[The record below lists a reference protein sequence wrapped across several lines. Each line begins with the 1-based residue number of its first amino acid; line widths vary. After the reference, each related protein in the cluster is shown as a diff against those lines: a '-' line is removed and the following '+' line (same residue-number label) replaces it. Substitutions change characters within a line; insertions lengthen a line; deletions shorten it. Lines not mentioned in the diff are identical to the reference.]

1 MPESTD
7 SPRAA
12 TRPYAEGPFVKT
24 KIVATLGPASR
35 SPEMLE
41 QLMRAGADVFRINF
55 AHGEHT
61 WHAETIA
68 NVREVAARLKR
79 VVGILGDLSGPK
91 IRLGELPEEGLRCRF
106 GAHFEFV
113 RVADPNRHDQLTC
126 TYEQLIDDLQ
136 PGDRILLAD
145 GIVSMRVLAVD
156 PKAGFARCE
165 VVQPGV
171 LRSRQGVNLP
181 GVALSTP
188 AITEKDV
195 ADLRFALEQRFDF
208 ISLSFVRSAEDV
220 RDLRRR
226 IEASRPP
233 QTPWIVSKIEKTEA
247 IDELD
252 EILKETDV
260 VMVARGDLGVEADI
274 ARVPSLQK
282 RIIRLCNEYR
292 LPVITATQMLDSM
305 QRSELPT
312 RAEVSDVAN
321 AILDGTDAVMLSG
334 ETAIGDYPVEA
345 VTMMSRIAQDVE
357 RLVAPRPLADI
368 RSSTRSRAT
377 AITEAVVHGAGMAAE
392 HLKADLIAVATRGGK
407 TAMALSKQRY
417 PMPILALTD
426 RQAIAQRMTL
436 MWGVWPVKTPAVE
449 LSPHD
454 LLAYVEDY
462 GRELQLLDAGSKLI
476 VVGSSDWSTEWHDMC
491 LAHVVSEPTE
501 SHPQG

>member
-1 MPESTD
+1 MAGIDDPW
-7 SPRAA
+7 R
-12 TRPYAEGPFVKT
+12 RPYAEGPMVKT
-24 KIVATLGPASR
+24 KIVATLGPASN
-35 SPEMLE
+35 STEMLE
-41 QLMRAGADVFRINF
+41 RLMLAGADVFRINF
-55 AHGEHT
+55 AHASHEA
-61 WHAETIA
+61 HAETLA
-68 NVREVAARLKR
+68 NVREVAQKLRR

-106 GAHFEFV
+106 GAQFEFV
-113 RVADPNRHDQLTC
+113 RVADLERPDQLTC

-145 GIVSMRVLAVD
+145 GIVAMRVMSVD
-156 PKAGFARCE
+156 PQAGSAVCE

-188 AITEKDV
+188 AITAKD
-195 ADLRFALEQRFDF
+195 AEDLQFALDNAFDF
-208 ISLSFVRSAEDV
+208 IGLSFVRSAADI

-226 IEASRPP
+226 IEEHGTRTP
-233 QTPWIVSKIEKTEA
+233 PWIVAKIEKTEA
-247 IDELD
+247 IDD
-252 EILKETDV
+252 IDAILKETDA

-282 RIIRLCNEYR
+282 QIIRLCNEHR

-334 ETAIGDYPVEA
+334 ETAIGEYPVEA
-345 VTMMSRIAQDVE
+345 VSMMSRIAQDVE
-357 RLVAPRPLADI
+357 RLLPPRPMVDTL
-368 RSSTRSRAT
+368 SGTRSRAT
-377 AITEAVVHGAGMAAE
+377 AITEAVVHGAGTAAE

-426 RQAIAQRMTL
+426 RHEIARRMTL
-436 MWGVWPVKTPAVE
+436 LWGVIPMKTPAVE
-449 LSPHD
+449 LNPHD
-454 LLAYVEDY
+454 LLQYIQEI
-462 GRELQLLDAGSKLI
+462 GRDLKLLQTGSKLVI
-476 VVGSSDWSTEWHDMC
+476 VGSSDWSTEWHDML
-491 LAHVVSEPTE
+491 LAHVVS
-501 SHPQG
+501 